1 MYAIKLASLLGY
13 RVVTTASPHNFELVK
28 SLGASAVFDYKDPEV
43 STKIQ
48 QWIKNQNIGP
58 LTKGLDTISESK
70 DSTAANG
77 AVIGSSIRSSLQTF
91 ADSEGTLVTLCTL
104 PFTSVGVARLRRYPV
119 VPPAP
124 EFKEGQKVQTNHIL
138 IYSALKPKNDDLKLM
153 AEWYQLL
160 PSWIEAG
167 RLGAGV
173 VPLNKQFSGL
183 EQLGS
188 ALDFVRQGRVSGHKV
203 VVDLEAK

>member
-1 MYAIKLASLLGY
+1 MG
-13 RVVTTASPHNFELVK
+13 LVR
-28 SLGASAVFDYKDPEV
+28 
-43 STKIQ
+43 
-48 QWIKNQNIGP
+48 
-58 LTKGLDTISESK
+58 LTGD
-70 DSTAANG
+70 AM
-77 AVIGSSIRSSLQTF
+77 
-91 ADSEGTLVTLCTL
+91 
-104 PFTSVGVARLRRYPV
+104 V

-138 IYSALKPKNDDLKLM
+138 VYSALKPNNDDFGLM

-183 EQLGS
+183 EQLDS
-188 ALDFVRQGRVSGHKV
+188 ALDFVRRGKGEWPQGG
-203 VVDLEAK
+203 